1 MLQFINR
8 VYKSITIF
16 QVFMIS
22 IVLKIFKVP
31 IQVNGAVA
39 VHKLGWGLRNFFQG
53 HLLYSSYRDISLPSI
68 FVPIFL
74 EGHLLYSYW
83 DISLPPIVVPIF
95 SKD

>member
-1 MLQFINR
+1 MGAPKLFPRPLAIFFI
-8 VYKSITIF
+8 
-16 QVFMIS
+16 
-22 IVLKIFKVP
+22 L
-31 IQVNGAVA
+31 
-39 VHKLGWGLRNFFQG
+39 
-53 HLLYSSYRDISLPSI
+53 SLPSI